1 MAREPGNKRRLTYI
15 LNYVNEHDTS
25 HFVHILKLIE
35 EIQRLGWQVDTFS
48 EKGGVGTK
56 LVRGI
61 EVTYLSRSNP
71 LMRIVRMFAALVTFR
86 MNGGRLVFIRI
97 SRVAALVSILCSVIG
112 IRTIY
117 WHSGAL
123 HDFDRGKQPIKRVID
138 DTVFK
143 LIVAG
148 CHRFVSGPESMLN
161 YYAETYG
168 VPRHKLALLY
178 NDIDLTRFVPSYA
191 PAPEVP
197 TLRVLQVGRF
207 SPVREM
213 ARYAAGVLAALQSVA
228 ARGLKVEWT
237 LVGAGPDLQKIQ
249 RILSQPGDVSVQF
262 LGAIPNAEIAGHY
275 SSADLFIMPSYREGM
290 PRVAMEAMA
299 AGLPL
304 VSTDAGGTADLFGP
318 KQRAFVIPRDDS
330 ELFAATVE
338 RLSLDP
344 QLRAD
349 LGRENRSEMKRF
361 STPSVAK
368 MYDELLRA
376 SLGRTG
382 A

>member
-1 MAREPGNKRRLTYI
+1 MTNEPVKNRRLAYI
-15 LNYVNEHDTS
+15 VNYVNEHDTS

-35 EIQRLGWQVDTFS
+35 EIQHLGWQVDTFS

-61 EVTYLSRSNP
+61 EVTYFSKTNA
-71 LMRIVRMFAALVTFR
+71 LMRIIRMFRAIVMFR

-97 SRVAALVSILCSVIG
+97 SRVAALVSILCGAIG
-112 IRTIY
+112 IRAIY
-117 WHSGAL
+117 WHSGAI
-123 HDFDRGKQPIKRVID
+123 HDFDRGKQPLRRVID

-148 CHRFVSGPESMLN
+148 CHRFVTGPESMLD
-161 YYAETYG
+161 YYVETYR
-168 VPRHKLALLY
+168 VPRHKLSLLY
-178 NDIDLTRFVPSYA
+178 NDIDLTRFIPSEA
-191 PAPEVP
+191 PASGP

-213 ARYAAGVLAALQSVA
+213 ARYAARVLAALQSVA

-249 RILSQPGDVSVQF
+249 QILAQPGDVSVRF
-262 LGAIPNAEIAGHY
+262 LGAVPNIEIAGHY
-275 SSADLFIMPSYREGM
+275 AGADLFIMPSYREGM

-318 KQRAFVIPRDDS
+318 KQRAFVVPRDDS
-330 ELFAATVE
+330 ALFASTVE

-344 QLRAD
+344 QLRVE
-349 LGRENRSEMKRF
+349 LGRENRAEMERF
-361 STPSVAK
+361 STPAVAR
-368 MYDELLRA
+368 MYDELLTA
-376 SLGRTG
+376 SLERDG